1 MKEIDLE
8 ETRSIDWDDVGRR
21 YDPNL
26 DWEDMLLIQQT
37 ARLIQRYGGGAKRVI
52 EVGVS
57 TGEMTRLLLQTF
69 DQLHILDP
77 AQVNLDHVLKMS
89 PKDRGR
95 IVPHCGTVE
104 EFKSNQPYDLA
115 IFSFVLEHVADPIV
129 ALRALTRLVRVGGQ
143 IAIAVPNFESLNRR
157 LGVELGMVTRLDY
170 FQEKDELVGHRRLYS
185 VARLRQDVAAAGNLE
200 ETALHGLLLKP
211 LSKAQMEIWRP
222 EVLEAFC
229 KVGLEFPSLCVA
241 LFQML
246 ERKT

>member
-1 MKEIDLE
+1 
-8 ETRSIDWDDVGRR
+8 
-21 YDPNL
+21 
-26 DWEDMLLIQQT
+26 
-37 ARLIQRYGGGAKRVI
+37 
-52 EVGVS
+52 
-57 TGEMTRLLLQTF
+57 
-69 DQLHILDP
+69 
-77 AQVNLDHVLKMS
+77 
-89 PKDRGR
+89 
-95 IVPHCGTVE
+95 VE
-104 EFKSNQPYDLA
+104 EFKSNQPFDLA
-115 IFSFVLEHVADPIV
+115 IFSFVLEHVADPIA

-185 VARLRQDVAAAGNLE
+185 VTRLRQDVAAAGNLE
-200 ETALHGLLLKP
+200 ETALHGLLLKQ

-246 ERKT
+246 ERKA

>member
-21 YDPNL
+21 YDPNM
-26 DWEDMLLIQQT
+26 DWEDMLLIRQT
-37 ARLIQRYGGGAKRVI
+37 VRLIERYAAGAKRVI

-57 TGEMTRLLLQTF
+57 TGVMTRLLLQTF
-69 DQLHILDP
+69 EQLHILDP
-77 AQVNLDHVLKMS
+77 AQVNLDRVLELS
-89 PKDRGR
+89 PRDRRR
-95 IVPHCGTVE
+95 IVPHRAMVE
-104 EFKSNQPYDLA
+104 EFRSDQPFDLA
-115 IFSFVLEHVADPIV
+115 IFSFVLEHVADPIA

-170 FQEKDELVGHRRLYS
+170 FQEKDQLVGHRRLYS
-185 VARLRQDVAAAGNLE
+185 VARLRQDVAAAGNLKE
-200 ETALHGLLLKP
+200 KALHGLLLKP

-222 EVLEAFC
+222 EVLAALC
-229 KVGLEFPSLCVA
+229 KIGLEFPSLCVA

-246 ERKT
+246 ERTA

>member
-8 ETRSIDWDDVGRR
+8 EARSIDWDDVGRR
-21 YDPNL
+21 YDPNM
-26 DWEDMLLIQQT
+26 DWEDMLLIRQT
-37 ARLIQRYGGGAKRVI
+37 ARLIQRYAGNAKRVI

-57 TGEMTRLLLQTF
+57 TGAMTRLLLETF
-69 DQLHILDP
+69 DRLDILDP
-77 AQVNLDHVLKMS
+77 AQVNLDLVLQLS
-89 PKDRGR
+89 PNERHR

-104 EFKSNQPYDLA
+104 EFKSEHSFDLA
-115 IFSFVLEHVADPIV
+115 IFSFVLEHVADPIT

-157 LGVELGMVTRLDY
+157 LGVELGMVKRLDY

-185 VARLRQDVAAAGNLE
+185 VNRLRQDIAAAGNLE
-200 ETALHGLLLKP
+200 ETAIHGLLLKP

-229 KVGLEFPSLCVA
+229 TVGLEFPSLCVA

-246 ERKT
+246 ERRA